1 MINISSLVGPSL
13 RVPSFSGNSY
23 LELDTLRCL
32 VFSNSAPSSFKVI
45 IIITIIIIIIIINII
60 TIITII
66 IIRPKTAKLIFL
78 PGKKLTPV
86 RTIFPPA
93 KIIFPYPK
101 IIFPPPKTNLP
112 PAKTLTHQQI
122 SKNGAWPLYVYH
134 HHYNLRH
141 AEHKTSLYM
150 EFRSTR
156 SDGQLLYIEQEVR
169 RGKVSDDGDGQ
180 WW

>member
-1 MINISSLVGPSL
+1 MIPGPDPLSMLVINISSLVGPSL

-112 PAKTLTHQQI
+112 PAKTIDPSTDKQKRCLTI
-122 SKNGAWPLYVYH
+122 ICLSP
-134 HHYNLRH
+134 
-141 AEHKTSLYM
+141 SL
-150 EFRSTR
+150 
-156 SDGQLLYIEQEVR
+156 
-169 RGKVSDDGDGQ
+169 
-180 WW
+180 